1 MDHPLD
7 DPIAEKERLKK
18 ISENADAKILEEM
31 FGGKADDCICVFR
44 LSFVAFISETEKGVN
59 MIPLKEITDYQQLA
73 YKLGKR
79 MLEIG
84 NATNTLEFLQCC
96 LRQVLLYMVF
106 HGLCG
111 GKLNSDDF
119 AKLSTTCN
127 VLKEER
133 KKEEKIGTKKGK
145 KKGKT
150 TISLKVSNDTWQD
163 QMDDE
168 DYAGYDDDF
177 MYFCLCKQFD

>member
-1 MDHPLD
+1 
-7 DPIAEKERLKK
+7 
-18 ISENADAKILEEM
+18 
-31 FGGKADDCICVFR
+31 
-44 LSFVAFISETEKGVN
+44 
-59 MIPLKEITDYQQLA
+59 
-73 YKLGKR
+73 
-79 MLEIG
+79 
-84 NATNTLEFLQCC
+84 
-96 LRQVLLYMVF
+96 
-106 HGLCG
+106 
-111 GKLNSDDF
+111 LNSDDF

>member
-1 MDHPLD
+1 
-7 DPIAEKERLKK
+7 
-18 ISENADAKILEEM
+18 
-31 FGGKADDCICVFR
+31 
-44 LSFVAFISETEKGVN
+44 
-59 MIPLKEITDYQQLA
+59 MIPLKEITDFQQLA

-84 NATNTLEFLQCC
+84 NTTNTLEFLQCC
-96 LRQVLLYMVF
+96 LRQVVPCKIFNLQ
-106 HGLCG
+106 CG

-119 AKLSTTCN
+119 TKLATTCN

-133 KKEEKIGTKKGK
+133 KKEEKIVTKKGK

-150 TISLKVSNDTWQD
+150 TVSLKMSNDTWQD

-177 MYFCLCKQFD
+177 MYFCLCTQFGYFW